1 MSVFNDLKKSDTFI
15 LSYIATKLSRQGF
28 DHAYNIIQYYK
39 IMYDAAN
46 EEFTEDNDITLKS
59 FLLEQFMGSINV
71 DKRYMLKM
79 LEGIKD
85 DNSGK

>member
-15 LSYIATKLSRQGF
+15 LSYIAKKLSRQGF
-28 DHAYNIIQYYK
+28 NHAHNIVEYYKFMYTAAYN
-39 IMYDAAN
+39 
-46 EEFTEDNDITLKS
+46 EFTEDNDITLKS
-59 FLLEQFMGSINV
+59 FLLEQFMKSINV

-85 DNSGK
+85 GNTKN